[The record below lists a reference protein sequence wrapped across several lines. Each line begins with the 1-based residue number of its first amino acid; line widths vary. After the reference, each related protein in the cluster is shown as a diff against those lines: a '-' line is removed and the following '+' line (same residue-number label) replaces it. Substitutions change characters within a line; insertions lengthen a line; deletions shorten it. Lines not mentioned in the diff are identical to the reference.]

1 MLKKKR
7 RNARKVRK
15 MTKHENLENNYFLG
29 FGDCKSEQINS
40 IPFVDTCKEKL
51 KCGGADSKEDA
62 EKQLKALT
70 P

>member
-1 MLKKKR
+1 MKIYR
-7 RNARKVRK
+7 
-15 MTKHENLENNYFLG
+15 TIIFLG